1 MDVLLV
7 SLWQKHISV
16 SISRVFT
23 FFFENISDIF
33 FYKSPWW
40 IISSARSKKKKIWLG
55 STVSCRACALV
66 FQRFELSFELLF
78 AMASSLIYLVCFSF
92 TVALMIEEVRSSG
105 VFELRF
111 DRFQNELGRDA
122 KGHCCDG
129 FKASSSSSSN
139 GGRCS
144 EACRT
149 QFRVCLKHYQTSIDL
164 SGTCT
169 YGDFSTPVLGDNS
182 LDFNSSTTTNGYTV
196 RLPFEFSWPVSNC
209 HLSSL
214 CHMY

>member
-1 MDVLLV
+1 MSSIFLV
-7 SLWQKHISV
+7 S
-16 SISRVFT
+16 VFT
-23 FFFENISDIF
+23 VLFV
-33 FYKSPWW
+33 
-40 IISSARSKKKKIWLG
+40 
-55 STVSCRACALV
+55 TV
-66 FQRFELSFELLF
+66 
-78 AMASSLIYLVCFSF
+78 M
-92 TVALMIEEVRSSG
+92 EVRASG

-129 FKASSSSSSN
+129 FKVSSPTTN

-164 SGTCT
+164 SGACT

-182 LDFNSSTTTNGYTV
+182 LDFTAVSNSSSSSVKASDDSANGYTV
-196 RLPFEFSWPVSNC
+196 RLPFEFSWPVSFIL
-209 HLSSL
+209 LSYLWQFSPFSDEVGL
-214 CHMY
+214 TTNIERALH

>member
-1 MDVLLV
+1 
-7 SLWQKHISV
+7 
-16 SISRVFT
+16 
-23 FFFENISDIF
+23 
-33 FYKSPWW
+33 
-40 IISSARSKKKKIWLG
+40 
-55 STVSCRACALV
+55 
-66 FQRFELSFELLF
+66 
-78 AMASSLIYLVCFSF
+78 MASSLIYLVCFSF

-196 RLPFEFSWPVSNC
+196 RLPFEFSWPVSNFIC
-209 HLSSL
+209 RHYVTCTNERQNLGSGHLLAHHRSL
-214 CHMY
+214 SPAGQQQQHYR

>member
-1 MDVLLV
+1 M
-7 SLWQKHISV
+7 
-16 SISRVFT
+16 
-23 FFFENISDIF
+23 
-33 FYKSPWW
+33 
-40 IISSARSKKKKIWLG
+40 
-55 STVSCRACALV
+55 SCRACALV

-196 RLPFEFSWPVSNC
+196 RLPFEFSWPVSNFIC
-209 HLSSL
+209 RHYVTCTNERQNLGSGHLLAHHRSL
-214 CHMY
+214 SPAGQQQQHYR